1 MDKTSTTISY
11 TFNKLERL
19 CSPIEIDQLFENGI
33 SKNARPLKLM
43 YCANAHAMSKIV
55 IIVPKR
61 SFKRANKRNVL
72 KRRMREAYRLNKHL
86 IQTIAPHYNIALLF
100 VAKEPADFATIN
112 ASVITLLTHLSN
124 VVTTAN
130 TNLTT

>member
-1 MDKTSTTISY
+1 MTNATTIPS

-19 CSPIEIDQLFENGI
+19 CNPIEIDKLFECGA

-43 YCANAHAMSKIV
+43 YYANTHAMSKVV

-86 IQTIAPHYNIALLF
+86 IQNIAPHYNIALLF

-112 ASVITLLTHLSN
+112 KSVIELLTHL
-124 VVTTAN
+124 TTVSIA
-130 TNLTT
+130 TNRLLPI